1 MRRRNRFSGKKNPV
15 YLEESF
21 QGVDLSSTLYT
32 KEEKGYSEFF
42 LGLYDKNAIMDILTQ
57 SGIINVLN
65 KRGYYNLILTISR
78 NESLVSRLYVN
89 FDSLDRDTRL
99 IELLVRQSRFKPKQT
114 FIDDIDLDDGF
125 STLTIEW
132 LCLQDPKREFTKK
145 RPKLPGQ
152 VYPGLG
158 ALRNMQELLCVF
170 ANTTGSDAIL
180 DIPEHYHGAVIYS
193 EMYSFFSPIDG
204 GRLNAMMRD
213 LKGSPLADVSYG
225 ICYGCLINEHTGE
238 NELWKP
244 SEQIYPTSKRL
255 KNYANSTKY
264 KEILE
269 DSANTHKYSIDWDR
283 YQKLLE
289 EGILDEI

>member
-1 MRRRNRFSGKKNPV
+1 MRKRNRFSGKKNPV
-15 YLEESF
+15 HLEEIFPSI
-21 QGVDLSSTLYT
+21 DLSSMLYIE
-32 KEEKGYSEFF
+32 KEMVCSELF
-42 LGLYDKNAIMDILTQ
+42 LGLYDKNAIMNILTQ
-57 SGIINVLN
+57 TGIINILN
-65 KRGYYNLILTISR
+65 KKGYYNLILTISR
-78 NESLVSRLYVN
+78 NESFVSRLYVN
-89 FDSLDRDTRL
+89 FDSLDRNTRL

-132 LCLQDPKREFTKK
+132 LSLQDPKREFTKK

-158 ALRNMQELLCVF
+158 ALRNIQEMLCIL
-170 ANTTGSDAIL
+170 ANTTRSDALL

-213 LKGSPLADVSYG
+213 FHDSPLADVSYA

-238 NELWKP
+238 TELWKP
-244 SEQIYPTSKRL
+244 SEQIYPTSGRL
-255 KNYANSTKY
+255 KNYVNSTNY

-269 DSANTHKYSIDWDR
+269 DSANTHKYSINWDR

-289 EGILDEI
+289 EGVLDEI